1 MKEKFTLST
10 LQSEGE
16 IFTTKSIATFD
27 EKKAI
32 HNAILHPTRKISE
45 YINQTFVIDDVFIQK
60 VKYNTDD
67 GVIDGYRIIIFTD
80 NGETISTSSM
90 GVLKSLIS
98 IFKFF
103 GMPEDWK
110 SSGEVMTV
118 KLVQLETKSGRYFNL
133 ETV

>member
-1 MKEKFTLST
+1 MKEKFNLST
-10 LQSEGE
+10 LQTEGE
-16 IFTTKSIATFD
+16 IFTTKSINTFE

-32 HNAILHPTRKISE
+32 HNAILHPTHKISE

-67 GVIDGYRIIIFTD
+67 GTIDGYRIIIFTD
-80 NGETISTSSM
+80 DGETISTSSM
-90 GVLKSLIS
+90 GVLKSIIS

-110 SSGEVMTV
+110 ASGETMTV